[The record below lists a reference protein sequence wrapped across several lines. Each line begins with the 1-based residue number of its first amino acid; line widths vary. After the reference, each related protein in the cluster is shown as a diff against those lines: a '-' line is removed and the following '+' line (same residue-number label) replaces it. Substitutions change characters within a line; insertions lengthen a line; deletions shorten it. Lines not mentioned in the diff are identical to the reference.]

1 MIVIRTI
8 CATKIPALFFYKDNA
23 LYTDSGACSS
33 LEMVTCS
40 PFYKDTSK
48 IHATVSTRTHA
59 IHSVR
64 YTLFYNATCNSSN
77 TDKCNQFYKDTSNL
91 LYKDTCSP
99 FYKDTSRIVVVS
111 LRTHAIS
118 SIRYNLFYKAA
129 CNSFST
135 YACSQ
140 LCKDTSKIHVVVSIR
155 TRTISS
161 IRYTLFYKAMQSVQ
175 YDIGSLINT
184 DTGSLLSNYVHVY
197 RGLNWS
203 LRTT

>member
-40 PFYKDTSK
+40 PFYKDTS
-48 IHATVSTRTHA
+48 
-59 IHSVR
+59 
-64 YTLFYNATCNSSN
+64 
-77 TDKCNQFYKDTSNL
+77 
-91 LYKDTCSP
+91 
-99 FYKDTSRIVVVS
+99 RIVVVS
-111 LRTHAIS
+111 SRTHAIS

-140 LCKDTSKIHVVVSIR
+140 LYKDTSKIHVVVSIR

-161 IRYTLFYKAMQSVQ
+161 IRYTLFYKAMQSV
-175 YDIGSLINT
+175 
-184 DTGSLLSNYVHVY
+184 
-197 RGLNWS
+197 
-203 LRTT
+203 